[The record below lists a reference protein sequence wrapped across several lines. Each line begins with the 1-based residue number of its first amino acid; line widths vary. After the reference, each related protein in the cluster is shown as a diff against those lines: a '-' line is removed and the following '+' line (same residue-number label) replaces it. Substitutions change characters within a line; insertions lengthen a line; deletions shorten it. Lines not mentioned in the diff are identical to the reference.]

1 MKIREEIEKPD
12 EAIWKTNIKSDD
24 NIKNSKM
31 AHDETV
37 WTGFI
42 WLGTGTLVITIQGRK
57 GKTQ

>member
-1 MKIREEIEKPD
+1 VKIREEIEKPD

-37 WTGFI
+37 WTDLSG
-42 WLGTGTLVITIQGRK
+42 LGQGHW
-57 GKTQ
+57 